1 MTTIEYE
8 FRFTYRV
15 NVDATPRATMDEKD
29 VSRVITPF
37 LFPRQSSGVAYVGS
51 TVQRV
56 DHLTTTSTRSDTVSE
71 PPSN

>member
-1 MTTIEYE
+1 MTTVEYE

-15 NVDATPRATMDEKD
+15 SVANNPRASIDEKD
-29 VSRVITPF
+29 VSRVLTPF

-71 PPSN
+71 PPSD

>member
-1 MTTIEYE
+1 MTVVEYE
-8 FRFTYRV
+8 FRFTYKV
-15 NVDATPRATMDEKD
+15 EAAATPRASMDEKD
-29 VSRVITPF
+29 VSRVLTPF
-37 LFPRQSSGVAYVGS
+37 LFPRQSSGVAFVGS